1 MTMKEAHITEA
12 SIKQLVDSFYAK
24 VMEDTLL
31 RPIFLEVIG
40 EDPKTWEFHMQRMH
54 DFWSSIM
61 LGSGRYHGNPFQK
74 HKDLPAFDIDLFDRW
89 LALFAKTSQE
99 IHTEEIA
106 NIYIEKSKRIA
117 ESIKTG
123 LYFTLQKKRQQ
134 DD

>member
-1 MTMKEAHITEA
+1 MKETHITEA

-40 EDPKTWEFHMQRMH
+40 EDPKTWEFHIQRMH

-74 HKDLPAFDIDLFDRW
+74 HKDLPTFDIALFDCW

-99 IHTEEIA
+99 IYTEEIA
-106 NIYIEKSKRIA
+106 NLYIEKSKRIA
-117 ESIKTG
+117 ESLKMG